1 MSPKELLY
9 LEDAMGHES
18 FLIKQFQEAAQS
30 LQDPDLKQIAQQM
43 ATKRQ
48 QILNHFYQI
57 V

>member
-18 FLIKQFQEAAQS
+18 FLVKQFEDAAQC
-30 LQDPDLKQIAQQM
+30 LQDPDLKQCVQQM
-43 ATKRQ
+43 ATKHQ
-48 QILNHFYQI
+48 QILNDFYQS